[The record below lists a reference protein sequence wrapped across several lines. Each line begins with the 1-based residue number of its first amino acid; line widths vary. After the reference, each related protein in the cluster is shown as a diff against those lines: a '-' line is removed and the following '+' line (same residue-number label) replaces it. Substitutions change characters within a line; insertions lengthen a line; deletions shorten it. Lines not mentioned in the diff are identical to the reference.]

1 MTGELQGPL
10 SERTPS
16 GAPRVRKWICL
27 ILLAGFLMIIP
38 SALYLPLPPKSTS
51 IGPFP
56 VPPVEES
63 TPETLFPSTEG
74 LKPQIEFW
82 GKIFTDYTRSQVVI
96 HDSWYVDVIYEV
108 VDLKTAGAKPWETVK
123 KARKKYEGL
132 LEDMGEHWDTPE
144 ALKGESRRIYSLFNH
159 ISEIPRFSFKDAH
172 RRVRLQLGQADSFRQ
187 GIIWSGRYLDT
198 MRTILAEHAVPEEL
212 AYLPLIESAYNP
224 FARSYVGATGMWQLM
239 RQTGKQYRLRMDKEI
254 DERRDPVISTRAAA
268 RHLARNYEVL
278 GSWPLAITA
287 YNYGLQGMVNAVRDV
302 GSDQIDRIIQEF
314 GGRRFAFASRNFYP
328 EFLAALEVCRNY
340 AAYYE
345 DTEPEPALVAIQFE
359 VPHHVAVSTLEEHF
373 GLTRAE
379 IRALNPALL
388 PSVYQE
394 GSFIPKGYLLN
405 LPGDDPEPFKTAYAA
420 IPQDLKYQTVRQAKT
435 YRVRRGQTLSEIA
448 RLHRVSLRSLARY
461 NGIRNAQHIRA
472 GQRLKI
478 PGQYVS
484 MVKKSRSLGGGGEG
498 GGQHRVRRG
507 ETLSGIARKYGIS
520 AGSIAKLNAI
530 KNFRKI
536 RAGQVLKIPE
546 G

>member
-1 MTGELQGPL
+1 MTGELKGPL
-10 SERTPS
+10 LEQTPS
-16 GAPRVRKWICL
+16 GAPRARKLICL
-27 ILLAGFLMIIP
+27 MLLAGFLLIIP
-38 SALYLPLPPKSTS
+38 SVVYLPLPPQPTS

-63 TPETLFPSTEG
+63 TPETLFPRAEG
-74 LKPQIEFW
+74 LQPQVEFW
-82 GKIFTDYTRSQVVI
+82 EKIFTGFTRSQVVI

-123 KARKKYEGL
+123 KTRKKYEGL
-132 LEDMGEHWDTPE
+132 LEDMGEHWDSPE
-144 ALKGESRRIYSLFNH
+144 GLKGESRRIYSLFKD

-198 MRTILAEHAVPEEL
+198 MRTILAEHKVPKEL

-278 GSWPLAITA
+278 GSWPLAVTA

-314 GGRRFAFASRNFYP
+314 DGSRFEFASRNFYP
-328 EFLAALEVCRNY
+328 EFLAALEACRNY

-345 DTEPEPALVAIQFE
+345 DTEPEPALVITQFE
-359 VPHHVAVSTLEEHF
+359 IPHHVAVSTLEDHF

-379 IRALNPALL
+379 IRELNPALL
-388 PSVYQE
+388 PSVYLE

-405 LPGDDPEPFKTAYAA
+405 LPGDDPEPFETAYAA
-420 IPQDLKYQTVRQAKT
+420 IPRELKYKAVQRAKT

-448 RLHRVSLRSLARY
+448 HLHRVSLRSLARY
-461 NGIRNAQHIRA
+461 NGIRNTRHIRA

-484 MVKKSRSLGGGGEG
+484 MVKKDRKSGDAAEE
-498 GGQHRVRRG
+498 GQHRVMRG

-520 AGSIAKLNAI
+520 ARSIAKLNAI

-536 RAGQVLKIPE
+536 RAGQVLRIPE